1 MESQLHCRCF
11 EVVLV
16 VVLMDDIHCYD
27 DNHACGYVQQGNH
40 ALGHGGDDDYRMA
53 VQNEVQDYDC
63 LPNGCVVCAMAF
75 SVDKGCLVSG
85 LVECHMDVLES
96 STCRSRL
103 HFQVHQLPCS
113 ANQSHIQ

>member
-1 MESQLHCRCF
+1 MESQLYCRYHHHLEV
-11 EVVLV
+11 EVVV
-16 VVLMDDIHCYD
+16 DVHHCYD

-40 ALGHGGDDDYRMA
+40 ALGHGDDDYRMV

-63 LPNGCVVCAMAF
+63 LPNGCVVYAMAF
-75 SVDKGCLVSG
+75 SVDKGCLVSS
-85 LVECHMDVLES
+85 LVECHMGVLES

-113 ANQSHIQ
+113 ANQSRIQ

>member
-1 MESQLHCRCF
+1 MVDVH
-11 EVVLV
+11 
-16 VVLMDDIHCYD
+16 HCYD
-27 DNHACGYVQQGNH
+27 DNHACGHVQQGNH
-40 ALGHGGDDDYRMA
+40 ELGHGDDDDYRMV

-85 LVECHMDVLES
+85 LVECHMGVLES

-113 ANQSHIQ
+113 ANQSRIQ

>member
-1 MESQLHCRCF
+1 MESQLYCRYL

-16 VVLMDDIHCYD
+16 VVLMDDIHGYD
-27 DNHACGYVQQGNH
+27 AHHGHVQQGNH
-40 ALGHGGDDDYRMA
+40 ALGHGDDDDYRMV
-53 VQNEVQDYDC
+53 VQNEAQDYDC

-85 LVECHMDVLES
+85 LVECLLDVLES

-103 HFQVHQLPCS
+103 RFQVHQSPCS
-113 ANQSHIQ
+113 ANQSRIQ

>member
-1 MESQLHCRCF
+1 MESQLYCLYHHHLVVEE
-11 EVVLV
+11 EVV
-16 VVLMDDIHCYD
+16 D
-27 DNHACGYVQQGNH
+27 DNHACGHVQQGNH
-40 ALGHGGDDDYRMA
+40 ALGHGDDYRMV

-75 SVDKGCLVSG
+75 SVDKCCLVSS
-85 LVECHMDVLES
+85 LVECHMGVLES

>member
-1 MESQLHCRCF
+1 MESQLYCRYHHHLVV
-11 EVVLV
+11 EVVV
-16 VVLMDDIHCYD
+16 DVHHCYD

-40 ALGHGGDDDYRMA
+40 ALGHGDDDYRM
-53 VQNEVQDYDC
+53 VVPNEVQDYDC

-75 SVDKGCLVSG
+75 SVDKGCLVSS
-85 LVECHMDVLES
+85 LVECHMGVLES

-113 ANQSHIQ
+113 ANQSRIQ

>member
-1 MESQLHCRCF
+1 MESQLYYLHHH
-11 EVVLV
+11 LV
-16 VVLMDDIHCYD
+16 VVVVVEVVVD
-27 DNHACGYVQQGNH
+27 DNHACGYVQKGNH
-40 ALGHGGDDDYRMA
+40 ALGHGDDDYRMV

-85 LVECHMDVLES
+85 LVECHMGVLES

-113 ANQSHIQ
+113 ANQSRIQ

>member
-1 MESQLHCRCF
+1 MESQLYFLHHHLVVE
-11 EVVLV
+11 EVV
-16 VVLMDDIHCYD
+16 D

-40 ALGHGGDDDYRMA
+40 ALGHSGCDDDCHMV

-75 SVDKGCLVSG
+75 SVDKGCLVSS
-85 LVECHMDVLES
+85 LVECHMGVLES

-113 ANQSHIQ
+113 ANQSRIQ

>member
-1 MESQLHCRCF
+1 MESQLYCRYL

-16 VVLMDDIHCYD
+16 VVLMDDIHGYD
-27 DNHACGYVQQGNH
+27 AHHACGYVQQGNH
-40 ALGHGGDDDYRMA
+40 ALGHGDDDYRM
-53 VQNEVQDYDC
+53 VVPNEVQDYDC

-75 SVDKGCLVSG
+75 SVDKGCLVSS
-85 LVECHMDVLES
+85 LVECHMGVLES

-113 ANQSHIQ
+113 ANQSRIQ

>member
-1 MESQLHCRCF
+1 MESQLYCRYF

-16 VVLMDDIHCYD
+16 VVLMDDIHGYD
-27 DNHACGYVQQGNH
+27 AHHACGHAQQGNH
-40 ALGHGGDDDYRMA
+40 ALGHGDDGHHMV

-75 SVDKGCLVSG
+75 SVDKGCLVSS
-85 LVECHMDVLES
+85 LVECHMGVLES